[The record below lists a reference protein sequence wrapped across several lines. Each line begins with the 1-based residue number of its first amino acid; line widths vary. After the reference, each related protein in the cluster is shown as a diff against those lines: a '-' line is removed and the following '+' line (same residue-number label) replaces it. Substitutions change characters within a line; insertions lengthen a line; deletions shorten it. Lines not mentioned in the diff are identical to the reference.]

1 MRKLG
6 IGVVGLGG
14 RGLSLLEELAK
25 MEDVSIAA
33 VCDEYEDRTRAGG
46 ELARKYG
53 HDPRE
58 FGDYHDLVDCPQV
71 DAVVTPSSWSSH
83 VPVCLYAMERGK
95 RPATEVG
102 GAYSCLLYTSDAA
115 DD

>member
-33 VCDEYEDRTRAGG
+33 VCDEYEDRTRAG
-46 ELARKYG
+46 
-53 HDPRE
+53 
-58 FGDYHDLVDCPQV
+58 
-71 DAVVTPSSWSSH
+71 
-83 VPVCLYAMERGK
+83 RGAGPK
-95 RPATEVG
+95 VRP
-102 GAYSCLLYTSDAA
+102 
-115 DD
+115 